1 MDLDNDL
8 ERLLSTQKEKH
19 PDIEIRNSIH
29 ALLAKKKKK
38 KKPCKLD
45 LSLTEPIGVRTSLLE
60 VRGAEGCAKGTTGL
74 SPPRSGVDCSVG
86 KAVCG

>member
-38 KKPCKLD
+38 KTLQTGPESD
-45 LSLTEPIGVRTSLLE
+45 WAYRREDQFIRSAGG
-60 VRGAEGCAKGTTGL
+60 RGMC
-74 SPPRSGVDCSVG
+74 
-86 KAVCG
+86 

>member
-19 PDIEIRNSIH
+19 PDIEIRNSIY

-38 KKPCKLD
+38 TLQ
-45 LSLTEPIGVRTSLLE
+45 
-60 VRGAEGCAKGTTGL
+60 TGPE
-74 SPPRSGVDCSVG
+74 SD
-86 KAVCG
+86 

>member
-1 MDLDNDL
+1 MLFL
-8 ERLLSTQKEKH
+8 
-19 PDIEIRNSIH
+19 P
-29 ALLAKKKKK
+29 KKK

-86 KAVCG
+86 KAVSG